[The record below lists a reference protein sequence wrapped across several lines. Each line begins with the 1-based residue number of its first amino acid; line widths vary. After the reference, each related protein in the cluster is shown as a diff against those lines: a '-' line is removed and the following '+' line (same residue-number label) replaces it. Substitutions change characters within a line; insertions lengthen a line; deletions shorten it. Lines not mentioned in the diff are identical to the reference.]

1 MGSLEN
7 PFFRKGRAS
16 QIKKHCIGGSAYK
29 VGLGQL
35 TDLREEVLAKESYAL
50 YVDYSLSPN

>member
-50 YVDYSLSPN
+50 YVDY